1 MKSAR
6 KMTTLVQISIYIELQ
21 VAISSNKENLV
32 ALKSKKIVCFQFG
45 HSEASVGAGYRGKQR
60 VSFQQISSLQST
72 PLLLW
77 VSIFRP
83 LTFLLHS
90 LRVD

>member
-1 MKSAR
+1 MDSIEWEVMKSAR

-45 HSEASVGAGYRGKQR
+45 HSEASVGAGYLGKQR
-60 VSFQQISSLQST
+60 VSFHQISSFAEYTL
-72 PLLLW
+72 
-77 VSIFRP
+77 V
-83 LTFLLHS
+83 
-90 LRVD
+90 VKN

>member
-1 MKSAR
+1 
-6 KMTTLVQISIYIELQ
+6 MTTLVQISIYIELQ

-45 HSEASVGAGYRGKQR
+45 NSAASVGVDYLGKQR

-72 PLLLW
+72 PLLLRI
-77 VSIFRP
+77 SYFPPTYLSTP
-83 LTFLLHS
+83 LS
-90 LRVD
+90 SC